1 RPERTGVSI
10 GKVNLDPVTG
20 IMPTLIM
27 PTIVQQPPC
36 LQSTHSAPSA
46 AVPGWRAPARRQCG
60 YQVDKKC
67 HLLLMRVGLIWP
79 AVISTNFFCET
90 ATPISGE
97 NRSLGGPAGHL
108 ISFWHGSC
116 FGFVS
121 PTAI

>member
-1 RPERTGVSI
+1 
-10 GKVNLDPVTG
+10 
-20 IMPTLIM
+20 MPTLIM

-97 NRSLGGPAGHL
+97 NRSLTEEVCRDHSGPDQADPHQQKVTL
-108 ISFWHGSC
+108 
-116 FGFVS
+116 FVNL
-121 PTAI
+121 